1 MGRHKPRPLSIRCGK
16 GFGTDDW
23 SQCTSCGCCGY
34 FGQCVPDKYCLKYV
48 NDRDH
53 GFQLLCKQCIE
64 LVELPLQAL
73 QSYVCTIVPRA
84 TRLSA
89 MCMTVIKLIVKV
101 VIVIV
106 AVVVIVVVFI
116 TIVVMHRRHRRVHR
130 QTDKSRA
137 GRLTGGMGMSDR
149 SDGATEAIFF
159 RGHTTIDRSSCQ

>member
-1 MGRHKPRPLSIRCGK
+1 MFI
-16 GFGTDDW
+16 
-23 SQCTSCGCCGY
+23 
-34 FGQCVPDKYCLKYV
+34 
-48 NDRDH
+48 
-53 GFQLLCKQCIE
+53 
-64 LVELPLQAL
+64 
-73 QSYVCTIVPRA
+73 IV
-84 TRLSA
+84 
-89 MCMTVIKLIVKV
+89 INV

-159 RGHTTIDRSSCQ
+159 RGHTKIGTIELSIVVRGLSISDKV